1 MTARKLHCP
10 DCKYTCNDARGLG
23 AHRSR
28 VHGTLGSSKG
38 AQDYRNERDAKLKG
52 ETNGAEKAEITIT
65 KTRGKYKKRTPK
77 TITIEPAANA
87 TATQGINQAEANTLV
102 TLGRLTQL
110 CEDAAR
116 FYGTP
121 AREFTQRCAALF
133 YASQI
138 R

>member
-1 MTARKLHCP
+1 MATKTAPKLPCP
-10 DCKYTCNDARGLG
+10 ECGKPFLLPNGLALHRRA
-23 AHRSR
+23 AHG
-28 VHGTLGSSKG
+28 VKSK
-38 AQDYRNERDAKLKG
+38 AQKAEERRAKKRTLKG
-52 ETNGAEKAEITIT
+52 ETNDTTQTEITLT
-65 KTRGKYKKRTPK
+65 KTRGKIAPA
-77 TITIEPAANA
+77 TITIETAANA
-87 TATQGINQAEANTLV
+87 TPQQGINQTEANALV

>member
-1 MTARKLHCP
+1 MATKTTAKLPCP
-10 DCKYTCNDARGLG
+10 ECGKPFLLPNGLALHRRA
-23 AHRSR
+23 AHG
-28 VHGTLGSSKG
+28 VKSK
-38 AQDYRNERDAKLKG
+38 AQKAEEKRAKKRALKG
-52 ETNGAEKAEITIT
+52 ETNGATQTEITVT
-65 KTRGKYKKRTPK
+65 KTRGKITTQPA
-77 TITIEPAANA
+77 TIEAVADP

-102 TLGRLTQL
+102 TIGRLTQL

>member
-1 MTARKLHCP
+1 M
-10 DCKYTCNDARGLG
+10 GS
-23 AHRSR
+23 HRSR
-28 VHGTLGSSKG
+28 THGTLGMSKG
-38 AQDYRNERDAKLKG
+38 AIEYRNERDTKLKG
-52 ETNGAEKAEITIT
+52 ENNAATKAEITVT

-77 TITIEPAANA
+77 TITIDAVADA
-87 TATQGINQAEANTLV
+87 TPQQGINQAEANALV

-133 YASQI
+133 YASQV